1 MSMTDDL
8 EGLPE
13 LRPGPKCVFQKIR
26 ETEGDERY
34 IEIMELMAVD
44 APASSKHKVLARH
57 GYDVDRQIVE
67 RHTPAR
73 MQSRNGCKGC
83 LLWLSS
89 TN

>member
-8 EGLPE
+8 EALPL

-26 ETEGDERY
+26 ETEGDARY
-34 IEIMELMAVD
+34 REIMELMSVD
-44 APASSKHKVLARH
+44 ATASMKHQVLALH

-67 RHTPAR
+67 RHTPERLQA
-73 MQSRNGCKGC
+73 RNGCKGC
-83 LLWLSS
+83 LVWLSS